1 MDNEKQKA
9 LDQVLAQIEKH
20 YGKGAIMKLGDAAG
34 NTDIEVIP
42 TGCLSLDIALGIG
55 GMPRGRIVEIYG
67 PESSGKT
74 TVALH
79 AIAQAQKAGGIA
91 AFVDAEHAL
100 DPVYAKKLG
109 VDQRTVSAWENGVA
123 RPGYEM
129 LAEICDIFDESFD
142 SLLSE

>member
-1 MDNEKQKA
+1 MDNEKMKA

-67 PESSGKT
+67 PNLRVKRRSPCTPSHRRRRRAASPHSSTRSTRSTPCMRKSW
-74 TVALH
+74 A
-79 AIAQAQKAGGIA
+79 
-91 AFVDAEHAL
+91 
-100 DPVYAKKLG
+100 
-109 VDQRTVSAWENGVA
+109 
-123 RPGYEM
+123 
-129 LAEICDIFDESFD
+129 
-142 SLLSE
+142 